1 MYDVYNNLKGLSGFV
16 DNEYL
21 EKYCRLIEQNTTTYQ
36 RSRVTN
42 SHHIIP
48 KAWFKIHSLPV
59 DNSLQNLVNLVYKNH
74 VLAHYYL
81 CLCTTDELQYANE
94 LALICLFSR
103 NKLNIV
109 DKQLFYHLP
118 LYNYIYEDYVKKKR
132 SNYKL
137 YK

>member
-1 MYDVYNNLKGLSGFV
+1 MYDVYNTLRSLSGFL

-21 EKYCRLIEQNTTTYQ
+21 QKYCRLVEQNITTKQ
-36 RSRVTN
+36 RNRVTN
-42 SHHIIP
+42 AHHIIP
-48 KAWFKIHSLPV
+48 KAWFKINKQPI

-81 CLCTTDELQYANE
+81 CLCTKDELQYANE
-94 LALICLFSR
+94 LALICLYSR

-109 DKQLFYHLP
+109 DKQLFNHLP
-118 LYNYIYEDYVKKKR
+118 LYNYIYEDYKKKKA
-132 SNYKL
+132 SNYTL